1 MKKNSIYLAL
11 TAVVIAGAW
20 LIAWPSHAFAHCDGM
35 DGPVIVMAQKALET
49 GNVTPVLIWVPKKDE
64 VEVRKAF
71 QDTLDVRKFSPKAK
85 EIADMHFF
93 ETLVRIHRASE
104 GEPFTGVKP
113 AGRDLGPAIPAAD
126 ESIATGKLQPV
137 GKLITGKIHEGLHA
151 RFEAV
156 MARKNFKPE
165 DTQAGREYVEAY
177 VKYLHYVE
185 KLYEMAAMPAT
196 GHAHGTPETDAHKH
210 H

>member
-1 MKKNSIYLAL
+1 MKKKSTLVLAVL
-11 TAVVIAGAW
+11 FVLSAMAISAPGVV
-20 LIAWPSHAFAHCDGM
+20 SAHCDGM

-64 VEVRKAF
+64 AEVKKAF
-71 QDTLDVRKFSPKAK
+71 QDTLEVRKLSPKAK

-126 ESIATGKLQPV
+126 KSIATGKLEPV

-156 MARKNFKPE
+156 MAKKNFKPE

-196 GHAHGTPETDAHKH
+196 GHAHGTPGADAHKH
-210 H
+210 

>member
-1 MKKNSIYLAL
+1 MKRKSTLILAVL
-11 TAVVIAGAW
+11 FVLSVMAISV
-20 LIAWPSHAFAHCDGM
+20 PSAASAHCDGM
-35 DGPVIVMAQKALET
+35 DGPVIIMAQKALET
-49 GNVTPVLIWVPKKDE
+49 GNLTPVLIWVPEKDE
-64 VEVRKAF
+64 AKVKKAF
-71 QDTLDVRKFSPKAK
+71 QDTLEVRKLSPKAK

-126 ESIATGKLQPV
+126 KSIETGKLEPV
-137 GKLITGKIHEGLHA
+137 AKLITGKIHEGLHA

-156 MARKNFKPE
+156 VAKKNFKPE

-196 GHAHGTPETDAHKH
+196 GHAHGTPGADAHKH
-210 H
+210 